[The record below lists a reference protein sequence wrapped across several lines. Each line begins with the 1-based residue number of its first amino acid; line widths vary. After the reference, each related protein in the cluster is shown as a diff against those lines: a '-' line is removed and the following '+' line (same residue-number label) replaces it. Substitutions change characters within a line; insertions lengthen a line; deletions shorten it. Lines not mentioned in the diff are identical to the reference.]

1 MSRHSSFSMCAIFFF
16 YRRDLATTK
25 EALKNQLG
33 LVDQNRLL
41 WVKSSQEVSRLR
53 AMLQAAE
60 ETERQLRTQL
70 TNSQLQTQR
79 LKTKMQSVERQVTV
93 LHSGI
98 GAHR

>member
-1 MSRHSSFSMCAIFFF
+1 ML
-16 YRRDLATTK
+16 YRRDLASTK
-25 EALKNQLG
+25 EALKCQLG
-33 LVDQNRLL
+33 LVDKNRLL
-41 WVKSSQEVSRLR
+41 WLNSSQEVNRLK
-53 AMLQAAE
+53 ALLQAAE
-60 ETERQLRTQL
+60 GTERQLRTQL

>member
-1 MSRHSSFSMCAIFFF
+1 MCSIFFF

-25 EALKNQLG
+25 EALKSQLG

-53 AMLQAAE
+53 ALLQAAE

>member
-1 MSRHSSFSMCAIFFF
+1 MCTNLH
-16 YRRDLATTK
+16 YRRDLASTK
-25 EALKNQLG
+25 EALKRQLG
-33 LVDQNRLL
+33 IVDQNRLL
-41 WVKSSQEVSRLR
+41 LDKSSQEVKRLK